1 MPPSRIKPGLI
12 PQLHER
18 GEVGDFVL
26 KILRELLQFMSVPT
40 GKPELVLSQA
50 RAYSRQIPLLYLVLL
65 ANTFFVAITHLE
77 TAPAQLT
84 ILFPVAMAAVA
95 AWRIAGW
102 WKVRRKNYS
111 AEEAVV
117 RLKST
122 MMLSLVLGLA
132 FTVWG
137 LLLYPYGG
145 PFEKGHVAF
154 YMSITMIACVFC
166 LMHLRGAAF
175 ILAFV
180 VAVPCAVMLSMTGNA
195 VMMLIAANLVLVT
208 GAMLFVLSNHYEDF
222 ATMVAQKLDLE
233 ATNRKTLMLSD
244 QNHRLANHDT
254 LTGLPNRRNFFS
266 VIEELVKSADG
277 RSKGFAVGLIDLDG
291 FKAVNDLYGHAF
303 GDCLLAEAGRRMQA
317 ELRTGVFIA
326 RLGGD
331 EFGFIMEAVDDAVPY
346 GETICAALAAPYHL
360 EEVTVD
366 VSGSCGVARFE
377 AGVAS
382 AGELLEQADYALY
395 QAKTHASGAAVLFNG
410 EHRSQLR
417 MSHRINQALRAADL
431 EREMRLVYQPI
442 VDFRTGRIIT
452 FEALARWRSGDLG
465 DVSPKQFIVAAERSP
480 AINRLTLVLLKRLLR
495 DMAQWPQHA
504 VASFNLSARNFS
516 SSETM
521 LMILAAIQASG
532 IDPRRLEFEVTETAL
547 VIDFDSALRSLSM
560 LRNLGARIA
569 LDDFGTGYS
578 SLSYLH
584 QLPLDKI
591 KIDRRFV
598 SDVDTSE
605 RTRNIVNT
613 IVSLGR
619 NLRLAC
625 VAEGVE
631 TQAQA
636 RALAAC
642 GCTLMQGYLFA
653 EGVEADR
660 VPAMA
665 GKRRL
670 TERRSAVRRKAR
682 SA

>member
-1 MPPSRIKPGLI
+1 
-12 PQLHER
+12 
-18 GEVGDFVL
+18 
-26 KILRELLQFMSVPT
+26 VPAD
-40 GKPELVLSQA
+40 KPELTLSQA

-65 ANTFFVAITHLE
+65 ANTFFVAITHLDK
-77 TAPAQLT
+77 APAHLT
-84 ILFPVAMAAVA
+84 ILFPLAMAAVA
-95 AWRIAGW
+95 IWRIAGW
-102 WKVRRKNYS
+102 WRVRRKNYS
-111 AEEAVV
+111 AEQAVA

-122 MMLSLVLGLA
+122 MMLSGVLGLA
-132 FTVWG
+132 FTSWG
-137 LLLYPYGG
+137 LSLYPYGG

-180 VAVPCAVMLSMTGNA
+180 VMVPVAFVLSMTGNA
-195 VMMLIAANLVLVT
+195 VMLLIAVNLVMVT

-233 ATNRKTLMLSD
+233 TTNRKTLVLSD
-244 QNHRLANHDT
+244 ENHRLANHDT

-277 RSKGFAVGLIDLDG
+277 RKNGFAVGLIDLDG

-303 GDCLLAEAGRRMQA
+303 GDALLVEAGRRMQA
-317 ELRTGVFIA
+317 QGHASVFIA

-331 EFGFIMEAVDDAVPY
+331 EFGFITQAMDDAVPY
-346 GETICAALAAPYHL
+346 GEAICAALAAPYHL

-366 VSGSCGVARFE
+366 VTGSCGVARFE

-382 AGELLEQADYALY
+382 ASELLEHADYALY
-395 QAKTHASGAAVLFNG
+395 QAKTHANGGAVLFNG

-417 MSHRINQALRAADL
+417 VSHRINQALRNSDL

-442 VDFRTGRIIT
+442 VDFETGRVT
-452 FEALARWRSGDLG
+452 AFEALARWRSAALG
-465 DVSPKQFIVAAERSP
+465 DVAPKQFIIAAERSP
-480 AINRLTLVLLKRLLR
+480 VINRLSLVLLKRLLR
-495 DMAQWPQHA
+495 DMAQWPPH
-504 VASFNLSARNFS
+504 VMASFNLSARNFA

-532 IDPRRLEFEVTETAL
+532 VDPARIEFEVTETAL
-547 VIDFDSALRSLSM
+547 LIDFDSALRSLTM
-560 LRNLGARIA
+560 LRNLGAKIA

-578 SLSYLH
+578 SLSYVH

-598 SDVDTSE
+598 SEVGTSE
-605 RTRNIVNT
+605 RTRKIVKS
-613 IVSLGR
+613 IVSLSR

-631 TQAQA
+631 TRAQA
-636 RALAAC
+636 LALAAC
-642 GCTLMQGYLFA
+642 GCTLMQGFLFA
-653 EGVEADR
+653 EGTEPDR
-660 VPAMA
+660 VLAMSEKRDFPARA
-665 GKRRL
+665 ASGRWRSIDRR
-670 TERRSAVRRKAR
+670 
-682 SA
+682 